1 MMHMCLCG
9 CGSRA
14 SMLTLMCLQ
23 TRASPSTAFRLAL
36 QQMVSISDKVVA
48 TANESFTEHALAP
61 LPFLEAAGS
70 ESSERGSSISCSS
83 PEAGDAG
90 AHLNY
95 SPMEEDEDEG
105 PLQIF
110 FDSPEELLTNAAP
123 PKLPDFIPQLSSSFS
138 PTLED
143 IEEFLMEKMELL
155 RDAPLSP
162 EDNLK
167 EDLEA
172 PAPPS
177 SPEEKSESAPTTH
190 SVDTTASAAP
200 VLVGAPF
207 VLQLQPLQLSHTL
220 SQQDNQSGGLRVAH
234 LVLGVQGAQ
243 NITLLS
249 PQVPSAT
256 LLPIMGEVINQ
267 DQKYVK
273 IAPLPI
279 TVRAV
284 GIAGTG
290 LVKAITPRASRSS
303 TETMRVHK
311 CSHPGCEK
319 MYTKSSHLKAHF
331 RRHTGEKPY
340 LCSWPDCGWRFSRSD
355 ELSRHRRS
363 HSGVKPYECTM
374 CDKKFA
380 RSDHLS
386 KHTKVH
392 RGPRASRLV
401 KANA

>member
-1 MMHMCLCG
+1 MPTWNRGKDDVLPNNNIERDIWIHPMSYIHNPDISIRIYTSVYKSWQYL
-9 CGSRA
+9 R
-14 SMLTLMCLQ
+14 
-23 TRASPSTAFRLAL
+23 PS
-36 QQMVSISDKVVA
+36 SDLRTNKC
-48 TANESFTEHALAP
+48 
-61 LPFLEAAGS
+61 

-83 PEAGDAG
+83 PETGDAG
-90 AHLNY
+90 AQPGY
-95 SPMEEDEDEG
+95 GPGDEDEDDG
-105 PLQIF
+105 ALQIF
-110 FDSPEELLTNAAP
+110 LDSAEEMLIPP
-123 PKLPDFIPQLSSSFS
+123 PKLPDFTPQLSSTFS

-162 EDNLK
+162 EEKSN
-167 EDLEA
+167 ED
-172 PAPPS
+172 PVQPS
-177 SPEEKSESAPTTH
+177 SPGDAEPKTSPEATPPAAQ
-190 SVDTTASAAP
+190 SVNATP

-207 VLQLQPLQLSHTL
+207 VLQLQPLQLSHALPQPDTQA
-220 SQQDNQSGGLRVAH
+220 SGLRVAH

-256 LLPIMGEVINQ
+256 LLPIVGEAVNQ

-279 TVRAV
+279 AVRAV
-284 GIAGTG
+284 GIAGAG
-290 LVKAITPRASRSS
+290 LVKAITPRPSRSS
-303 TETMRVHK
+303 TETLRVHK

-392 RGPRASRLV
+392 RGPRAGRLV
-401 KANA
+401 RANV

>member
-1 MMHMCLCG
+1 
-9 CGSRA
+9 
-14 SMLTLMCLQ
+14 
-23 TRASPSTAFRLAL
+23 
-36 QQMVSISDKVVA
+36 MVSISDKAVA
-48 TANESFTEHALAP
+48 TANESFADHALAT
-61 LPFLEAAGS
+61 LPFAEVCGS

-83 PEAGDAG
+83 PETGDAG
-90 AHLNY
+90 ARLCF
-95 SPMEEDEDEG
+95 SPGEEDEDEG

-110 FDSPEELLTNAAP
+110 LDSAEELLTQI
-123 PKLPDFIPQLSSSFS
+123 PKLPDFIPQLSSTFS

-143 IEEFLMEKMELL
+143 IEEFLMEKMELH
-155 RDAPLSP
+155 APLSP
-162 EDNLK
+162 EEKSK
-167 EDLEA
+167 EDDA
-172 PAPPS
+172 TVPPS
-177 SPEEKSESAPTTH
+177 SPGESEEKSSMMATSQTTQ
-190 SVDTTASAAP
+190 SVNATASATS

-207 VLQLQPLQLSHTL
+207 VLQLQPLQLSHAL
-220 SQQDNQSGGLRVAH
+220 PQPDNQSGVAGGLRVAH
-234 LVLGVQGAQ
+234 LVLGVQGTQ

-256 LLPIMGEVINQ
+256 LLPIIGEAVNQ

-279 TVRAV
+279 AVRAV
-284 GIAGTG
+284 GIAGAG
-290 LVKAITPRASRSS
+290 LVKAITPRPSRST
-303 TETMRVHK
+303 TETLRVHK

-392 RGPRASRLV
+392 RGPRAGRLV
-401 KANA
+401 RANV

>member
-1 MMHMCLCG
+1 
-9 CGSRA
+9 
-14 SMLTLMCLQ
+14 
-23 TRASPSTAFRLAL
+23 
-36 QQMVSISDKVVA
+36 MVSISDKAVA
-48 TANESFTEHALAP
+48 TANESFADHTLAT
-61 LPFLEAAGS
+61 LPFVEVAGS

-83 PEAGDAG
+83 PETGDAG
-90 AHLNY
+90 AQLGY
-95 SPMEEDEDEG
+95 SPGGEDEDDG
-105 PLQIF
+105 PLRIF
-110 FDSPEELLTNAAP
+110 FDCTEEMLTQP
-123 PKLPDFIPQLSSSFS
+123 PKLPDFIPQLSSTFS

-155 RDAPLSP
+155 SEAPLSP
-162 EDNLK
+162 EEKSK
-167 EDLEA
+167 EDE
-172 PAPPS
+172 PPIQPS
-177 SPEEKSESAPTTH
+177 SPADIEPKSSPTTTPPAAQ
-190 SVDTTASAAP
+190 SVNTTASPAP
-200 VLVGAPF
+200 VLIGAPF
-207 VLQLQPLQLSHTL
+207 VLQIQPLQLSHAL
-220 SQQDNQSGGLRVAH
+220 PQQDTQSGVANGLQVAH

-256 LLPIMGEVINQ
+256 LLPIVGEAVNQ

-279 TVRAV
+279 TIRAV

-290 LVKAITPRASRSS
+290 LVKAITPRPSRSS
-303 TETMRVHK
+303 TETLRVHK

-392 RGPRASRLV
+392 RGPRAGRLV
-401 KANA
+401 RASI